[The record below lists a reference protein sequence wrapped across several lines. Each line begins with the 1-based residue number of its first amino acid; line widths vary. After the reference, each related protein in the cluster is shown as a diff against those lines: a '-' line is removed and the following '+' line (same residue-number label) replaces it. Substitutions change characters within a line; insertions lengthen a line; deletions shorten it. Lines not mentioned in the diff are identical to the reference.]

1 MNSDNLLLQEVT
13 AVQGSP
19 EWFYAKAQTKEMLT
33 DQINVEKIRED
44 FVAKFSPEK
53 LSTMDENELLKNVFG
68 LDSSS
73 MMSFLSYANN
83 TNQCFGI
90 AMLRKNLSV
99 VYQSFGVKG
108 WYYWNGTNSKIIS
121 EQEAKVK
128 AVYVRD
134 ALLRCVNEI
143 KRIGDFQTV
152 YDYIALQKTV
162 DKEFF
167 LKYAPFLSYFQM
179 VYPQFFPCICSENRI
194 TRVLRVL
201 GIPSHAKKIV
211 KIGEISLFIRRCGV
225 NSVIFYR
232 IFEDE
237 WGWESSIKKCQNA
250 EDNASI
256 CKQQICN
263 NIPVS
268 YGNLSIEEA
277 QQKIEGIV
285 QADEIEQSL
294 NQSLLTGKDRE
305 AVVKARVN
313 QGVFRERLLGIYS
326 HCCLCGVSNKTL
338 LTASHIKPWKAS
350 DSTEKLDEN
359 NGLLLCPNH
368 DKLFDKGF
376 ISFDQSGKIMI
387 SEELSEEDAAS
398 MGINKDMKLSVT
410 IGQSFFLN
418 YHRAIVF
425 KNPIKETKE
434 NKT

>member
-33 DQINVEKIRED
+33 EQINVEKIRED

-53 LSTMDENELLKNVFG
+53 LSAMDENELLKNVFG

-99 VYQSFGVKG
+99 VYQSFGVKR
-108 WYYWNGTNSKIIS
+108 WYYWNGTNSEIIS

-225 NSVIFYR
+225 NSVIFHR

-313 QGVFRERLLGIYS
+313 QGVFRERLLERYNA
-326 HCCLCGVSNKTL
+326 CCLCGVSNHFL
-338 LTASHIKPWKAS
+338 LIASHIKPWK
-350 DSTEKLDEN
+350 DSNSYEKLDSD

-368 DKLFDKGF
+368 DKLFDKRL
-376 ISFDQSGKIMI
+376 ISFDDTGRIMI
-387 SEELSEEDAAS
+387 SKDISKEDQALL
-398 MGINKDMKLSVT
+398 GINDDCRINVN
-410 IGQSFFLN
+410 IRQREYLN
-418 YHRAIVF
+418 YHRKKF
-425 KNPIKETKE
+425 LFNRSDT
-434 NKT
+434 